1 MFVLLHL
8 AQSLSHAFTTS
19 SNVLSRYCF
28 QCPNVTA
35 DCFLPRCVSAA
46 GIARPI
52 KVVDKMLSVRRSKCV
67 KATRSSSTLRTCS
80 TRSRWRAFTLR
91 RLSRSQRCGCRSRH
105 VRSWSPCDRDQR
117 LESDLHRQ
125 VHHVWT
131 RSRTSVDTPRTLTW
145 NSARAI
151 N

>member
-52 KVVDKMLSVRRSKCV
+52 KVVNKMLPGPAVQVCQGDEIIINVSNMLNSFE
-67 KATRSSSTLRTCS
+67 ATSLHWHGQKQRGTPQMDGVSMI
-80 TRSRWRAFTLR
+80 
-91 RLSRSQRCGCRSRH
+91 SQCAIQSYTSFQYRY
-105 VRSWSPCDRDQR
+105 RDQFLLR
-117 LESDLHRQ
+117 L
-125 VHHVWT
+125 
-131 RSRTSVDTPRTLTW
+131 
-145 NSARAI
+145 N
-151 N
+151 